1 MGDSMKRVLLTSA
14 GDEISKGIAY
24 HLAKAGCRLVLMGD
38 KNQLQKMVGDMVSS
52 FKEVNAFKIVGL
64 NMEEDL
70 EAVFDEAVDLAWKLL
85 GTLDA
90 FVNCCAYE
98 GKMQGCLDVTEHEYK
113 KTVKINFMAPWS
125 CSLWFKFG
133 WCATIGSRIMIHKK
147 GTLKHEAPINVDM
160 ERISVACPTSVHVK
174 HTYLKSVRYVRL
186 YRLEDNLSMCDFMPM
201 QIVLLFK
208 FSESSLPLQLSAME
222 IGKHKIR
229 VNAVSRGLQLD
240 DEYPRAMGKEKAE
253 KPTADIMPLLRW
265 LDPKNDVAS
274 TVMYLVGD
282 DSRDMTGTTIFVDG
296 AQSIVRPRMRALHV
310 MQWPFLFLFLNAIQY
325 NQLVWVVAG
334 ILAIRDLLE
343 FE

>member
-1 MGDSMKRVLLTSA
+1 MVHGS
-14 GDEISKGIAY
+14 ISTHGTWEHTDIP
-24 HLAKAGCRLVLMGD
+24 LVLVPYSTAVTTLARDFSPAQGERSTRRISSVLPSHRTGRRGD
-38 KNQLQKMVGDMVSS
+38 AVPFSFLATSPRTRRRKLADEESPAGEESPTGD
-52 FKEVNAFKIVGL
+52 
-64 NMEEDL
+64 
-70 EAVFDEAVDLAWKLL
+70 
-85 GTLDA
+85 
-90 FVNCCAYE
+90 
-98 GKMQGCLDVTEHEYK
+98 
-113 KTVKINFMAPWS
+113 
-125 CSLWFKFG
+125 
-133 WCATIGSRIMIHKK
+133 GSREESGK
-147 GTLKHEAPINVDM
+147 
-160 ERISVACPTSVHVK
+160 IS
-174 HTYLKSVRYVRL
+174 YVRL

-240 DEYPRAMGKEKAE
+240 DEYPRATGKEKAE